1 MCWRSLQP
9 HVTEPATVR
18 GGACILQ
25 PYAYVK
31 VRRIALESPLPA
43 ELAATVAH
51 GGNAKLL

>member
-1 MCWRSLQP
+1 M
-9 HVTEPATVR
+9 R

-25 PYAYVK
+25 PYAYAYVK

>member
-1 MCWRSLQP
+1 M
-9 HVTEPATVR
+9 R

-25 PYAYVK
+25 PHACVKVRGACILQPHAYVK